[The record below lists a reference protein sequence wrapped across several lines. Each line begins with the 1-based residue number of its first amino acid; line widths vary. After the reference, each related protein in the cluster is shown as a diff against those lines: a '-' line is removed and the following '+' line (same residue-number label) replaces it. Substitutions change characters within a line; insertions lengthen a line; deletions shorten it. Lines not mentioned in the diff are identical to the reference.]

1 MSSIYGM
8 KAKLFAGV
16 VSLTIGVIC
25 LYFVTISS
33 SILIPLNNYNKSS
46 TYHIDKLRAAQLIL
60 DSSDTF
66 QARSPKIELKAR
78 PKVTSTS
85 DTLQA
90 SEATQLPKSDST
102 SDIWFSTFFFIMVPT
117 RPNGTDS
124 RQLVRDTW
132 FDGFQNS
139 HDVALRFAIGNRTL
153 SPDKKLEYIKEN
165 ETYGDI
171 IFIDAPEGADVLT
184 NKTLSL
190 FIWAYRHVEYKYLMK
205 CDDDTYVFITL
216 LLAELK
222 KRPTTEK
229 FYYGRIA
236 PTNTPLRGKLKWAD
250 NDWDLG
256 PYYIPFALGGGYIIS
271 HDLVALLSEQSP
283 RLKWHINEDTAVGA
297 WLSAFDV
304 ERRTDD
310 RFCYWWKDWFVIGCK
325 CYRFRCSKWP
335 VLVFMFHGHSFNDL
349 KRHFTHFHK
358 QFSSYRTIT
367 VPLIRER
374 FL

>member
-1 MSSIYGM
+1 M

-16 VSLTIGVIC
+16 VSLTIGVMC
-25 LYFVTISS
+25 LYFVTTSS
-33 SILIPLNNYNKSS
+33 SILIPLKNYNKLS
-46 TYHIDKLRAAQLIL
+46 TYHSLKVDDTLPTL
-60 DSSDTF
+60 DSSPDTF
-66 QARSPKIELKAR
+66 QAKSPKIELKVDSKS
-78 PKVTSTS
+78 PKIELKVDSTS

-90 SEATQLPKSDST
+90 TQLPKSGST
-102 SDIWFSTFFFIMVPT
+102 SNIWFSTFFFILVPT

-132 FDGFQNS
+132 FEGFQNS
-139 HDVALRFAIGNRTL
+139 HDVALRFAMGNRTL

-171 IFIDAPEGADVLT
+171 IFIDAPEGTDALT

-190 FIWAYRHVEYKYLMK
+190 FIWAYRHVNYKYLMK
-205 CDDDTYVFITL
+205 CDDDTYVFITP

-222 KRPTTEK
+222 KRPTTEN

-236 PTNTPLRGKLKWAD
+236 PTNIPIRGKVKWAD

-283 RLKWHINEDTAVGA
+283 HLKWHVNEDTAVGA
-297 WLSAFDV
+297 WLSAFDI

-310 RFCYWWKDWFVIGCK
+310 RFCYWWKHWFVIGCK
-325 CYRFRCSKWP
+325 CYKSHCSKWP
-335 VLVFMFHGHSFNDL
+335 VLVFLFHAHSFNDL
-349 KRHFTHFHK
+349 KRHFTHLHE
-358 QFSSYRTIT
+358 QVSSNITIT
-367 VPLIRER
+367 VPLTKET
-374 FL
+374 FV